1 MATRI
6 KAPSAPRRTRM
17 GPVGEDPTSLK
28 HHRTSTRFQL
38 RSEDRTMVLERK
50 GMGSTVMLEKTKMKL
65 KTANT
70 TWTLTIRSVQAS
82 NDALGCTYG
91 SMSIDK

>member
-1 MATRI
+1 
-6 KAPSAPRRTRM
+6 
-17 GPVGEDPTSLK
+17 
-28 HHRTSTRFQL
+28 
-38 RSEDRTMVLERK
+38 MVLERK

-82 NDALGCTYG
+82 NNALGCTYG
-91 SMSIDK
+91 SMSIDT